1 MRYFKYLERQEFAK
15 TWIEGG
21 FVPIN
26 PASAYYS
33 SERGGKFTPDEL
45 MQRSLVGPMQRL
57 IDSRVIGIQQNTNTN
72 ITMRNCR
79 IIDPSGVQVI
89 DYAAHLVKRE
99 DSYIDCY
106 STELSSVLSKEL
118 KRDFV
123 VEIVDVES
131 LARAFDQQVGIDSVR
146 GVVDYTDGYERSH
159 FVKSVGDSWQK
170 EFRLVW
176 MKDGIDPLFL
186 EVPPGLCVDRSRE
199 LAELAQ

>member
-45 MQRSLVGPMQRL
+45 MQRSLVGPMQGL
-57 IDSRVIGIQQNTNTN
+57 IDSRVIGIQQNTNAN
-72 ITMRNCR
+72 ITVRNCL

-89 DYAAHLVKRE
+89 DYAAHLVRRE

-106 STELSSVLSKEL
+106 STELSSVLSIEL
-118 KRDFV
+118 QRNFV
-123 VEIVDVES
+123 VEISDIEA
-131 LARAFDQQVGIDSVR
+131 LASAFDRQIGLRSLR
-146 GVVDYTDGYERSH
+146 RAVDYTDSYDRSH
-159 FVKSVGDSWQK
+159 FVKSNSDSWQK

-176 MKDGIDPLFL
+176 MKDGVEPFL
-186 EVPPGLCVDRSRE
+186 VEVPSGLCIDRSDE
-199 LAELAQ
+199 LAELTQ